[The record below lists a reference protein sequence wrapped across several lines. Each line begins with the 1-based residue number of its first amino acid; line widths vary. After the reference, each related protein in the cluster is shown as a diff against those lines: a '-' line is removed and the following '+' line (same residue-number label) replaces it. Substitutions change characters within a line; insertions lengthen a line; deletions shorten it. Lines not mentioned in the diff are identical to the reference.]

1 MELKSCHYFTD
12 VTTIKKYGDKMLQ
25 VKTMNIQRHKFDD
38 DEIPVWYEERG
49 TPKVKSV
56 LATWEEM
63 SDEERAEF
71 EKSLARWVGENY
83 VPKGSVNDR
92 KISESLIRSK
102 RMIFEYAYCNP
113 WECFCTFTVDG
124 SKYDRYQL
132 DAYHKSFAQ
141 WIRDLNKRK
150 GLSIKYLLIPEQ
162 HKDGAWHEHGF
173 LMGIPSE
180 YLRKFTLKE
189 KLPYYIRFKL
199 KQGDLVYDF
208 PAYREKFGFCDLE
221 PVRNHEAVAK
231 YITKYVTKDLT
242 QSVKDLNAHVYY
254 CSQGLKKAEKIA
266 VGRYNGIPLY
276 DFANIYCKCGNFAY
290 SEEFEELL
298 KGKIQPLERKKDEED
313 EGSRSN
319 KIICRGAE
327 VQRKLK
333 RDNKR
338 LRYKAPY
345 FLGLLRQGYRYRRF
359 KRHDF

>member
-25 VKTMNIQRHKFDD
+25 VKTMNIQRHKI
-38 DEIPVWYEERG
+38 EESEVPTIQSALAVWEKLDNEE
-49 TPKVKSV
+49 K
-56 LATWEEM
+56 A
-63 SDEERAEF
+63 AF
-71 EKSLARWVGENY
+71 EKSLAHWVGENY
-83 VPKGSVNDR
+83 VPKGSVNDQ

-113 WECFCTFTVDG
+113 WEYFCTFTVDG
-124 SKYDRYQL
+124 AKYDRYQL
-132 DAYHKSFAQ
+132 DAYHKAFAQ
-141 WIRDLNKRK
+141 WIRNFNRLHDCKVQ
-150 GLSIKYLLIPEQ
+150 YLLIPEQ

-173 LMGIPSE
+173 LMGIPAE
-180 YLRKFTLKE
+180 YLREFTLRE

-199 KQGDLVYDF
+199 KQGAHVYDF
-208 PAYREKFGFCDLE
+208 PAYRKKFGFCDLE

-254 CSQGLKKAEKIA
+254 CSKGLQKAEKIA

-276 DFANIYCKCGNFAY
+276 DFSNIYCKCGNFAY
-290 SEEFEELL
+290 SEDFENLL
-298 KGKIQPLERKKDEED
+298 KGKIVPLTIEEGMEY
-313 EGSRSN
+313 EGYRSN
-319 KIICRGAE
+319 KYVCRGTE

-333 RDNKR
+333 RNNKR
-338 LRYKAPY
+338 LHYKAPY
-345 FLGLLRQGYRYRRF
+345 FLGLLRCKCRYRRF